1 MRRPFPTTSTGLGR
15 PPGSPSPACCLV
27 GRPGPKPPPG
37 RPIPR
42 PVTPRR
48 PR

>member
-15 PPGSPSPACCLV
+15 PSGSPSPACCLV
-27 GRPGPKPPPG
+27 GKPQPKPAPIG
-37 RPIPR
+37 RPR
-42 PVTPRR
+42 PLAPRR